1 MSAWFLDSEL
11 STCLHNIVFYVYLL
25 WLTLDF
31 IISGSAPITNGMA
44 TVTISGLECGV
55 LYSITAGGM
64 LNNGT
69 LVGSRS
75 STGITI
81 QSNSNNTRTRSK

>member
-1 MSAWFLDSEL
+1 
-11 STCLHNIVFYVYLL
+11 
-25 WLTLDF
+25 
-31 IISGSAPITNGMA
+31 MA

-55 LYSITAGGM
+55 LYSVTAGGM

-75 STGITI
+75 SPGITI
-81 QSNSNNTRTRSK
+81 QSCPTVATQEPDPSN